1 MIAATLT
8 IGECYSKTRII
19 ADHRDHHG
27 TRIDAD
33 RHGTRI
39 IPGGGSRI
47 DADHREYCQSEI
59 EANRMRSRGAR
70 LTLLVLFAVTL
81 LTTAFLYW
89 KGESLARAETAA
101 LRSFEDQAREG
112 SRALLDMRA
121 AQQAYVAQ
129 GQAGEFW
136 PGKVAAGIDSLR
148 GTLAALRSIAASP
161 STSVEIDSALK
172 TLDDFRQLDRR
183 ARGYTGSGQNLL
195 ASDLIFGD
203 GLQMT
208 QVIDSKIDQA
218 RAGEVA
224 ARTAASSTHRTRQ
237 AFALAAAAAAATLV
251 VLLLL
256 PQREPDQLP
265 VPAVAAPV
273 QTLGLTTPAALD
285 PPMNP
290 EIESWSPP
298 KRLTVVPRPEPVAA
312 AAGPTPEREAAPATS
327 EPPQMAAHT
336 DFSGVALLCTDLA
349 RVIDTQQLPSLLD
362 RASSLL
368 DAKGIILW
376 ISDPDGR
383 ELNPIVAHGYAP
395 QLVDRLGTISRD
407 AENATAA
414 AFRTSLLQ
422 TVQGATGSNGAI
434 AAPLVTPAGC
444 VGVMAAEV
452 RHEGER
458 EESRLAAAAIVAAQL
473 ATLVGPPVKT
483 RAEAAGA

>member
-1 MIAATLT
+1 
-8 IGECYSKTRII
+8 
-19 ADHRDHHG
+19 
-27 TRIDAD
+27 
-33 RHGTRI
+33 
-39 IPGGGSRI
+39 
-47 DADHREYCQSEI
+47 
-59 EANRMRSRGAR
+59 MRSRGAR

-101 LRSFEDQAREG
+101 LRSFDDKALEG
-112 SRALLDMRA
+112 SRLLLDMRA

-148 GTLAALRSIAASP
+148 ATLTALRSIAASAP
-161 STSVEIDSALK
+161 ASAEIESALK
-172 TLDDFRQLDRR
+172 TLDDFAQLDRR

-208 QVIDSKIDQA
+208 QAIDSKIDRA
-218 RAGEVA
+218 RTAEVA
-224 ARTAASSTHRTRQ
+224 SRTAASSTHRTRQ

-256 PQREPDQLP
+256 PQREPDQLT
-265 VPAVAAPV
+265 VPAVAAPA
-273 QTLGLTTPAALD
+273 QTLGLTPPAPD
-285 PPMNP
+285 PPANP
-290 EIESWSPP
+290 EIESWSPS
-298 KRLTVVPRPEPVAA
+298 KRLTVVPRAEPVAA
-312 AAGPTPEREAAPATS
+312 TALPATHSSAPAAPKPPA
-327 EPPQMAAHT
+327 EAGAPQPPPQIAAHT

-376 ISDPDGR
+376 LADPDGR

-395 QLVDRLGTISRD
+395 QLVDRLGTIPRE

-422 TVQGATGSNGAI
+422 TVQAASGSNGAI
-434 AAPLVTPAGC
+434 AAPLVTSSGC

-452 RHEGER
+452 RNEGER
-458 EESRLAAAAIVAAQL
+458 EQSRLAAAAIMAAQL
-473 ATLVGPPVKT
+473 ATLVGPPAKSGG
-483 RAEAAGA
+483 AEATG